1 MPLLK
6 QLEVSGFKAVD
17 RFSMDVGPE
26 LTLLVGMNG
35 AGKSSVLQAFAFAR
49 HLAEGNPLNFFDER
63 QWERAA
69 LAYRA
74 RRRRR
79 GTIVN
84 IALSFESERWGFIR
98 WSVRWGLN
106 GGKLIEET
114 VQLRRSPFGDFVE
127 IYSFTAREGGVIGR
141 NMLPA
146 LSFPGS
152 LLEAIQSLDL
162 SEEERGVTG
171 DVLEWLLGIQ
181 SLELLSPASM
191 KGGTRL
197 SPGDMGSR
205 GDRLA
210 GFLAALSPEQ
220 RSRVV
225 QRVERFYPL
234 ADLDTVRK
242 RAGWIDLILTER
254 YEDVGPIRS
263 TQMSDGFMR
272 ILALCA
278 IPEFD
283 QGVSLVL
290 LDEIEDGIEPHV
302 LRDLITLVGRETR
315 AQIVATSHSPLLAN
329 VVGVENLRFLAR
341 TPEGRTVAT
350 AAATMPSFRL
360 GSDYFGPGELWTAA
374 DMDVLRD
381 EALRRA
387 AENADAESATA

>member
-1 MPLLK
+1 MTI
-6 QLEVSGFKAVD
+6 E
-17 RFSMDVGPE
+17 PE

-49 HLAEGNPLNFFDER
+49 HLAEGNPLAFFDER

-69 LAYRA
+69 LKS
-74 RRRRR
+74 RRR
-79 GTIVN
+79 GRRRSTIVN
-84 IALSFESERWGFIR
+84 ITMSFESERWGQIR
-98 WSVRWGLN
+98 WRIKWGLN
-106 GGKLIEET
+106 GGKLIEEE
-114 VQLRRSPFGDFVE
+114 VQLQRSPLGEWTEIFAFDSGD
-127 IYSFTAREGGVIGR
+127 GGVIGR

-146 LSFPGS
+146 LAFSGS
-152 LLEAIQSLDL
+152 LLEAVQSLDL
-162 SEEERGVTG
+162 DEEEGGVTG
-171 DVLEWLLGIQ
+171 EVLRWLLGIQ

-210 GFLAALSPEQ
+210 GFLAALAPEQ

-234 ADLDTVRK
+234 AGLDTIRK
-242 RAGWIDLILTER
+242 RAGWIDLVLTEH
-254 YEDVGPIRS
+254 YTDVGPIRS

-278 IPEFD
+278 IPEFAES
-283 QGVSLVL
+283 VSLVL

-302 LRDLITLVGRETR
+302 LRELITLVGRETR

-329 VVGVENLRFLAR
+329 VVGVANLRFLAR

-350 AAATMPSFRL
+350 AAGTMPSFRR
-360 GSDYFGPGELWTAA
+360 GDDYFGPGELWTAA
-374 DMDVLRD
+374 DLDVLRA
-381 EALRRA
+381 EALERA
-387 AENADAESATA
+387 EESASGNPAAV